1 MYKNIV
7 ELLKSKTYMIPS
19 TLIKNYLKLNI
30 TEKELIFIIYIM
42 NNNDEFNINL
52 ICDDLG
58 YTKKDVMALISSLS
72 EKNLLSLDVKDKKD
86 YLNLEELY
94 NKLGF
99 LMIEKKEVKTDIY
112 SVIESEFGRT
122 LSPMEYEI
130 VRAWIDNGFNEE
142 LIKEALKEAIYN
154 HVTSLRYIDTILY
167 EWNKKGIKKPT
178 DIIEKQKAREEEKTP
193 ETYEYDWLNED

>member
-154 HVTSLRYIDTILY
+154 HVTSLRYIDTNLY
-167 EWNKKGIKKPT
+167 EWNKKGYKVPSDIKK
-178 DIIEKQKAREEEKTP
+178 EVKKTNNKK
-193 ETYEYDWLNED
+193 ELLDYDWLNEDE

>member
-94 NKLGF
+94 NKLRF
-99 LMIEKKEVKTDIY
+99 IKKKKKEVKTDIY

-167 EWNKKGIKKPT
+167 EWNKKGYKVPSDIKK
-178 DIIEKQKAREEEKTP
+178 EVKKTNNKK
-193 ETYEYDWLNED
+193 ELLDYDWLNEDE

>member
-167 EWNKKGIKKPT
+167 EWNKKGYKVPSDIKK
-178 DIIEKQKAREEEKTP
+178 EVKKTNNKK
-193 ETYEYDWLNED
+193 ELLDYDWLNENE

>member
-7 ELLKSKTYMIPS
+7 ELLKSKTYIIPS

-167 EWNKKGIKKPT
+167 EWNKKGYKVPSDIKK
-178 DIIEKQKAREEEKTP
+178 EVKKTNNKK
-193 ETYEYDWLNED
+193 ELLDYDWLNEDE

>member
-112 SVIESEFGRT
+112 SVIESDFGRT

-167 EWNKKGIKKPT
+167 EWNKKGYKVPSDIKK
-178 DIIEKQKAREEEKTP
+178 EVKKTNNKK
-193 ETYEYDWLNED
+193 ELLDYDWLNEDE

>member
-86 YLNLEELY
+86 YLNLQELY

-167 EWNKKGIKKPT
+167 EWNKKGYKVPSDIKK
-178 DIIEKQKAREEEKTP
+178 EVKKTNNKK
-193 ETYEYDWLNED
+193 ELLDYDWLNEDE

>member
-30 TEKELIFIIYIM
+30 TEKELIFILYIM

-167 EWNKKGIKKPT
+167 EWNKKGYKVPSDIKK
-178 DIIEKQKAREEEKTP
+178 EVKKTNNKK
-193 ETYEYDWLNED
+193 ELLDYDWLNEDE

>member
-167 EWNKKGIKKPT
+167 EWNKKGYKVPNDIKK
-178 DIIEKQKAREEEKTP
+178 EVKKTNNKK
-193 ETYEYDWLNED
+193 ELLDYDWLNEDE

>member
-167 EWNKKGIKKPT
+167 EWNKKCYKVPSDIKK
-178 DIIEKQKAREEEKTP
+178 EVKKTNNKK
-193 ETYEYDWLNED
+193 ELLDYDWLNEDE

>member
-130 VRAWIDNGFNEE
+130 VRSWIVNGFNEE

-167 EWNKKGIKKPT
+167 EWNKKGYKVPSDIKK
-178 DIIEKQKAREEEKTP
+178 EVKKTNNKK
-193 ETYEYDWLNED
+193 ELLDYDWLNEDE

>member
-30 TEKELIFIIYIM
+30 TQKTLNLIIYIM

-94 NKLGF
+94 NKLGL

-167 EWNKKGIKKPT
+167 EWNKKGYKVPSDIKK
-178 DIIEKQKAREEEKTP
+178 EVKKTNNKK
-193 ETYEYDWLNED
+193 ELLDYDWLNEDE

>member
-72 EKNLLSLDVKDKKD
+72 EKNLLSLDLKDKKD

-167 EWNKKGIKKPT
+167 EWNKKGYKVPSDIKK
-178 DIIEKQKAREEEKTP
+178 EVKKTNNKK
-193 ETYEYDWLNED
+193 ELLDYDWLNEDE

>member
-167 EWNKKGIKKPT
+167 EWNKKGYKVPSDIKK
-178 DIIEKQKAREEEKTP
+178 EVKKTNNKK
-193 ETYEYDWLNED
+193 ELLDYDWLNEDE

>member
-72 EKNLLSLDVKDKKD
+72 EKNLLSLHVKDKKD

-167 EWNKKGIKKPT
+167 EWNKKGYKVPSDIKK
-178 DIIEKQKAREEEKTP
+178 EVKKTNNKK
-193 ETYEYDWLNED
+193 ELLDYDWLNEDE

>member
-58 YTKKDVMALISSLS
+58 YLMEVLIENINDEEIKD
-72 EKNLLSLDVKDKKD
+72 E
-86 YLNLEELY
+86 
-94 NKLGF
+94 
-99 LMIEKKEVKTDIY
+99 
-112 SVIESEFGRT
+112 
-122 LSPMEYEI
+122 
-130 VRAWIDNGFNEE
+130 
-142 LIKEALKEAIYN
+142 
-154 HVTSLRYIDTILY
+154 
-167 EWNKKGIKKPT
+167 
-178 DIIEKQKAREEEKTP
+178 
-193 ETYEYDWLNED
+193 

>member
-30 TEKELIFIIYIM
+30 SEKELIFIIYIM

-167 EWNKKGIKKPT
+167 EWNKKGYKVPSDIKK
-178 DIIEKQKAREEEKTP
+178 EVKKTNNKK
-193 ETYEYDWLNED
+193 ELLDYDWLNEDE

>member
-42 NNNDEFNINL
+42 NNNDEFNVNL

-72 EKNLLSLDVKDKKD
+72 EKNLLSLDVKDKRD

-167 EWNKKGIKKPT
+167 EWNKKGYKVPSDIKK
-178 DIIEKQKAREEEKTP
+178 EVKKTNNKK
-193 ETYEYDWLNED
+193 ELLDYDWLNEDE

>member
-167 EWNKKGIKKPT
+167 EWNKKGYKVPSDIKTEVK
-178 DIIEKQKAREEEKTP
+178 KTNNKK
-193 ETYEYDWLNED
+193 ELLDYDWLNEDE

>member
-58 YTKKDVMALISSLS
+58 YTKKDVMELISSLS

-167 EWNKKGIKKPT
+167 EWNKKGYKVPSDIKK
-178 DIIEKQKAREEEKTP
+178 EVKKTNNKK
-193 ETYEYDWLNED
+193 ELLDYDWLNEDE

>member
-19 TLIKNYLKLNI
+19 TIIKNYLKLNI

-167 EWNKKGIKKPT
+167 EWNKKGYKVPSDIKK
-178 DIIEKQKAREEEKTP
+178 EVKKTNNKK
-193 ETYEYDWLNED
+193 ELLDYDWLNEDE